1 MASQQKNVYGREIE
15 SCCTNPMTGYY
26 RNGCCETGGDDFGVH
41 TVCAVMTD
49 DFLTFSKNAGNDLS
63 TPMLQYGFNGLKA
76 GDKWCLCASRWAE
89 ALEAG
94 QAPKVLLEATHAAT
108 LEFVSLADLEAHS
121 AE

>member
-1 MASQQKNVYGREIE
+1 MASQQKNVYGHEIE

-63 TPMLQYGFNGLKA
+63 TPMPQYGFNGLKA

>member
-1 MASQQKNVYGREIE
+1 
-15 SCCTNPMTGYY
+15 MTGYY

-63 TPMLQYGFNGLKA
+63 TPMPQYGFNGLKA

-94 QAPKVLLEATHAAT
+94 QAPKVLLESTHAAT

>member
-1 MASQQKNVYGREIE
+1 MDIKEQVKV
-15 SCCTNPMTGYY
+15 
-26 RNGCCETGGDDFGVH
+26 
-41 TVCAVMTD
+41 
-49 DFLTFSKNAGNDLS
+49 FLTFSKNAGNDLS
-63 TPMLQYGFNGLKA
+63 TPMPQYGFNGLKA

>member
-1 MASQQKNVYGREIE
+1 M
-15 SCCTNPMTGYY
+15 P
-26 RNGCCETGGDDFGVH
+26 
-41 TVCAVMTD
+41 
-49 DFLTFSKNAGNDLS
+49 
-63 TPMLQYGFNGLKA
+63 QYGFNGLKA

>member
-1 MASQQKNVYGREIE
+1 
-15 SCCTNPMTGYY
+15 MTGYY

-63 TPMLQYGFNGLKA
+63 TPMPQYGFNGLKA

-94 QAPKVLLEATHAAT
+94 QAPQVLLEATHAAT

>member
-1 MASQQKNVYGREIE
+1 
-15 SCCTNPMTGYY
+15 MTGYY

-41 TVCAVMTD
+41 TVCSVMTD

-63 TPMLQYGFNGLKA
+63 TPMPQYGFNGLKA